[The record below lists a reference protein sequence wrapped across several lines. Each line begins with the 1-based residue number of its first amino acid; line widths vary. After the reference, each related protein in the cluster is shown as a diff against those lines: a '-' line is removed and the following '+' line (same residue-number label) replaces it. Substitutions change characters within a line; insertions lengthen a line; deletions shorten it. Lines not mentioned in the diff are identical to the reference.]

1 MIYGNLENL
10 GDISIYPESIQKSIK
25 YLLDT
30 DLEKIEAGVYE
41 IQGRDIYAQ
50 VTDMET
56 SPKNEKKPEIHR
68 KYIDVQYLV
77 SGKERIGVAVDTHKN
92 KILEDYSEEKD
103 VLFYEECEGE
113 SDLLMLPGNFA
124 VFFPNIVH
132 RPGCSDGEPAKIRKV
147 VIKIN
152 KDVL

>member
-10 GDISIYPESIQKSIK
+10 GDITIYPESIQKAIK

-30 DLEKIEAGVYE
+30 DLENKEAGVYE

-50 VTDMET
+50 ITDMET
-56 SPKNEKKPEIHR
+56 APKNEKKPEIHK

-77 SGKERIGVAVDTHKN
+77 SGIERIGIAVDTHKN
-92 KILEDYSEEKD
+92 KVSEAYSEEKD

-113 SDLLMLPGNFA
+113 TDLLMLPGNFA
-124 VFFPNIVH
+124 VFFPNTVH
-132 RPGCSDGEPAKIRKV
+132 RPGCNDGKNAKIRKV